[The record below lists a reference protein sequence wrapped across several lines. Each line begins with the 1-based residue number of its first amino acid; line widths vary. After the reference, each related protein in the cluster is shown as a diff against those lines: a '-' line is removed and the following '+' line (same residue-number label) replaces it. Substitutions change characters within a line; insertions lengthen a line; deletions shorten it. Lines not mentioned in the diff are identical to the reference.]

1 MREPERDLFG
11 EVRVTLHDIDAWM
24 SAVPRIDPG
33 SPRAA
38 WYARAYDVAN
48 KIRAAKL
55 AGTFE
60 TQTTV
65 REHPA
70 PWWHR
75 FNWR

>member
-11 EVRVTLHDIDAWM
+11 EVRVTHQDIDDWM
-24 SAVPRIDPG
+24 SAVPKIDPS

-38 WYARAYDVAN
+38 WYARAYDVAG
-48 KIRAAKL
+48 KIRSAKL
-55 AGTFE
+55 AGTFHAQ
-60 TQTTV
+60 TQV

-75 FNWR
+75 FNWQ